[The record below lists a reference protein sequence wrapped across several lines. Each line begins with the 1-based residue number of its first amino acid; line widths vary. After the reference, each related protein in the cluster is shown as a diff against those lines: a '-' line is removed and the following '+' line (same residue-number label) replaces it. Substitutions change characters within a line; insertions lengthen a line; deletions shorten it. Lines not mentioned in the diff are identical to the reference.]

1 MLSDL
6 RAIKLLWQVT
16 VKVCKHLLL
25 FSDLILSWMGGV
37 GQLAGFIGLWLI
49 PMYHCFKIKED
60 SVRVTVFLV
69 VSVEVII

>member
-1 MLSDL
+1 MD
-6 RAIKLLWQVT
+6 
-16 VKVCKHLLL
+16 
-25 FSDLILSWMGGV
+25 GGV